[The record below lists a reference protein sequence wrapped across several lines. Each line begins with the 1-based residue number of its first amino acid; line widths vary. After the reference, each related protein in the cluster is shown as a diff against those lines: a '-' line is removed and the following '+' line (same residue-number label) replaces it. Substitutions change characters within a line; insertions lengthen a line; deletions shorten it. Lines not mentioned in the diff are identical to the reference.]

1 MATINFKGNAIHT
14 TGNLPVVGSTAPDFK
29 LTKVDLSTTQLSD
42 YKGQRLVLNIFPS
55 LDTGTCAAS
64 VRQFNKLASSLENT
78 TVLCVSK
85 DLPFAHKR
93 FCTTEGLENVYG
105 ASQYRDHGFTD
116 NYPVEILEGP
126 LTGLMSRAVVVINEE
141 GNVVYTEQ
149 VNEVS
154 EEPNYENAIASLK

>member
-1 MATINFKGNAIHT
+1 MATINFKGNPIHT
-14 TGNLPVVGSTAPDFK
+14 TGNLPAVGSTAPDFK

-93 FCTTEGLENVYG
+93 FCTTEGLENVHG

-126 LTGLMSRAVVVINEE
+126 LTGLLSRAVVVINEE
-141 GNVVYTEQ
+141 GNVIYTEQ